1 MVIHHKFNAMRSR
14 KSTVQSYKYYTVQL
28 REKNGHSNITV
39 NRNYYG
45 QRLASK
51 LLVFDRKSNR
61 FFLRV
66 FYIYYIYIIYGSVIN
81 ILLQNKHWF
90 TWLTLDSVINH
101 DRFLILGINID
112 RQETCNVCLFGMN
125 MQLIVR

>member
-1 MVIHHKFNAMRSR
+1 MRSR
-14 KSTVQSYKYYTVQL
+14 KSTVQSCKYYTVQF

-51 LLVFDRKSNR
+51 LPVFDRKSYR

-66 FYIYYIYIIYGSVIN
+66 YVGFYVGMRICVVEYELRKYFNQSSVHYN
-81 ILLQNKHWF
+81 DQN
-90 TWLTLDSVINH
+90 TI
-101 DRFLILGINID
+101 
-112 RQETCNVCLFGMN
+112 
-125 MQLIVR
+125 